1 MDWTSAQTSPE
12 FTDGYMTL
20 RDSASDPLLA
30 VLFDVRSVARHPK
43 TGAITSQQ
51 YGWTFLPVLA
61 NSRSVGTCSIQLPLF
76 QGEVNLGVL
85 KAAVGGLS
93 TLVDDI
99 GSGKVKQLVPVA
111 EEGASVFVR
120 LQDPQLPHLV
130 SQPIVSASLS
140 KMIPSRL
147 SAKYANDK
155 VKVAALKKKN
165 PLSKLLPANVPDQ
178 QFEKE
183 TNQAFAQ
190 VGLISH
196 HCLACLDRK
205 WAFTTCSSKAGDFS
219 TEREASGGSSTLK
232 MPTVDRSDLSKKMK
246 RSKPR
251 SRLRLPNLRLRA
263 KKAPLQ
269 LEDFDDVRYKMEIVR
284 LGDDAND
291 AAEDRIALLESFF
304 LALIC
309 VMLLG
314 GCVAVGFAIHVIEYS
329 REVLSWLL
337 PMLLLPLLWLAAL
350 FVWER
355 RVIAMQSKIATR

>member
-1 MDWTSAQTSPE
+1 
-12 FTDGYMTL
+12 
-20 RDSASDPLLA
+20 
-30 VLFDVRSVARHPK
+30 
-43 TGAITSQQ
+43 
-51 YGWTFLPVLA
+51 
-61 NSRSVGTCSIQLPLF
+61 
-76 QGEVNLGVL
+76 
-85 KAAVGGLS
+85 
-93 TLVDDI
+93 
-99 GSGKVKQLVPVA
+99 
-111 EEGASVFVR
+111 
-120 LQDPQLPHLV
+120 
-130 SQPIVSASLS
+130 
-140 KMIPSRL
+140 
-147 SAKYANDK
+147 
-155 VKVAALKKKN
+155 
-165 PLSKLLPANVPDQ
+165 
-178 QFEKE
+178 
-183 TNQAFAQ
+183 
-190 VGLISH
+190 
-196 HCLACLDRK
+196 
-205 WAFTTCSSKAGDFS
+205 
-219 TEREASGGSSTLK
+219 